1 MESFLTY
8 LRLKKKILILRP
20 YVYSDDQKMSLTAQG
35 DKQPESESL
44 HSSLSLDI
52 LLNSQN
58 PPPEQENGRGQL
70 TGPDVPSHTQ
80 TLDTQMAVSKLL
92 IYLVSDSWVKLP
104 GVLQVLFT
112 VRPSTISLPSSVLL
126 TKPNLTIQTMMQGY
140 LVQWLYVHTN
150 PCCCKARNHSSL
162 LFGAMS
168 ERCSVRVEWKQD
180 QLN

>member
-70 TGPDVPSHTQ
+70 AGPDVPSHTQ

-92 IYLVSDSWVKLP
+92 IYLVSDS
-104 GVLQVLFT
+104 
-112 VRPSTISLPSSVLL
+112 
-126 TKPNLTIQTMMQGY
+126 
-140 LVQWLYVHTN
+140 
-150 PCCCKARNHSSL
+150 
-162 LFGAMS
+162 
-168 ERCSVRVEWKQD
+168 
-180 QLN
+180 